1 VSVVVTVYDGRP
13 FVEEAV
19 DSVLG
24 QDYGDFELLVVDDGS
39 RDGSAEAVAAR
50 RDPRLRLV
58 RRPHLGRAAA
68 LNHAVGLARGRY
80 LAILDA
86 DDLALPGRLELPAR
100 FLDANP
106 LVGAVGSAVQPLLGA
121 ARRASRRL
129 PRGDAAIRLGF
140 LLRNPMFHS
149 SVTYRAA
156 ALAGVGGFDPALASG
171 IDNDPLLRLAARW
184 RLANLDIPLAAKRVH
199 PGQFF
204 AAGGDPRRRAAAA
217 AAMRRRAAREL
228 GFPAPLRPLA
238 HLLAAAA
245 GARILVSLQVAAR
258 LPGTRPAGP
267 EDQTART

>member
-1 VSVVVTVYDGRP
+1 MTVYDGRP

-39 RDGSAEAVAAR
+39 RDGSAEAVATR

-58 RRPHLGRAAA
+58 RRPHLGRASA

-86 DDLALPGRLELPAR
+86 DDLALPGRLELPVR

-121 ARRASRRL
+121 GHRGTRRL
-129 PRGDAAIRLGF
+129 PRRDAAIRLGF

-156 ALAGVGGFDPALASG
+156 ALAGIGGFDPAVASG
-171 IDNDPLLRLAARW
+171 IDNDALLRLAASW
-184 RLANLDIPLAAKRVH
+184 RLANLDTPLAAKRVH

-204 AAGGDPRRRAAAA
+204 AVRADPRRRGAGVI
-217 AAMRRRAAREL
+217 AMRWRAAREL
-228 GFPAPLRPLA
+228 GFPAPLRPIA
-238 HLLAAAA
+238 YLLAAAA
-245 GARILVSLQVAAR
+245 SARTWLLLGAAR
-258 LPGTRPAGP
+258 
-267 EDQTART
+267 ARAPLG

>member
-1 VSVVVTVYDGRP
+1 MTVYDGRP

-58 RRPHLGRAAA
+58 RRPHLGRASA

-80 LAILDA
+80 LAVLDA
-86 DDLALPGRLELPAR
+86 DDLALPGRLELPVR

-106 LVGAVGSAVQPLLGA
+106 LVGAVGSAVQPLLGGG
-121 ARRASRRL
+121 RRGTRRL

-156 ALAGVGGFDPALASG
+156 ALAEVGGFDPGLASG
-171 IDNDPLLRLAARW
+171 IDNDALLRLAARW
-184 RLANLDIPLAAKRVH
+184 RLANLDAPLAAKRVH

-204 AAGGDPRRRAAAA
+204 AARSDPRRRGAGVISATAKGI
-217 AAMRRRAAREL
+217 RAIS
-228 GFPAPLRPLA
+228 PPLRSAVPIA
-238 HLLAAAA
+238 GAYAASAA
-245 GARILVSLQVAAR
+245 G
-258 LPGTRPAGP
+258 
-267 EDQTART
+267 